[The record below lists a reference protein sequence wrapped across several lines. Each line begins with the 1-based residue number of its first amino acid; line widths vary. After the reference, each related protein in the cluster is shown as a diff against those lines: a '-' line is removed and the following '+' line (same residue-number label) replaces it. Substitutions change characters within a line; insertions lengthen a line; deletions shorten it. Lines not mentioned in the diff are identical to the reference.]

1 MTSKAAD
8 SDLPSSPTPPKA
20 LSASTWTTEEVK
32 DWFKTINIPELCE
45 TLDFCDGDHLQEL
58 YNQFCQNPQDFKN
71 EMKSDFQMSS
81 KTYLQFTVAL
91 KKLYKEKI

>member
-8 SDLPSSPTPPKA
+8 SNLLTSPAPSTAPST
-20 LSASTWTTEEVK
+20 STWTTEEVQ
-32 DWFKTINIPELCE
+32 DWFKTINLPELCE
-45 TLDFCDGDHLQEL
+45 ILDFCDGDHLQEL

-71 EMKSDFQMSS
+71 EMKSDFQMSA

-91 KKLYKEKI
+91 KRLYKE